1 MKRWIRHQRNVL
13 YISVLLLSMIA
24 LLFTTLGHMGQSDK
38 QPQPTSPIQPPVEMG
53 LPSPGESTPAQI
65 QEPSG
70 LELFQLI
77 QQEKFKYIRVLE
89 NHQHWDYKPGQPIWY
104 SRGDA
109 VFILSIDSMHLGG
122 ITPSQLETLH
132 NNIALTTVAGEPIS
146 FSVSK
151 GSNDEQLMISLK
163 GTPATD
169 LSLSFYSPD
178 LSQSKTFR
186 IYYMKTFDYKITSES
201 VPYVDKSFA
210 LNTDQYR
217 MPVSIL
223 MGKPHE
229 FTFHFTDEVDRK
241 SAVELFQHSLE
252 ETTWSVEWIDNRTM
266 KLLLTVLQK
275 PENKY
280 LELSAGGMRNARGV
294 ELKTLHYVLL
304 EPTDINGYALYDPVA
319 GTQKKLLDSS
329 VRYSVIS
336 PSPDMNWLLAA
347 VPVQGPVRTELM
359 YELLDQ
365 HGNSVAG
372 FDYNEMYSPQ
382 WLQAEGSFLYI
393 EGNAD
398 QRELVQYD
406 AASHTREVVWQ
417 VPASNSRILA
427 YDIDPR
433 NGALAIAWGK
443 YNHDSDLFD
452 IQVETFA
459 GIKDNSPKR
468 HVNVGKRYCAETP
481 CFMEFNWFNEQILFA
496 DSEGYKLLNRNA
508 DQPTALIKL
517 SSKTDIPTIG
527 VAEIQGKKWLVT
539 MQEAEGKQDW
549 IWNDGEQQISFAT
562 RVEFGEKGLNLWGP
576 YNAGSTALFYA
587 EDNGWLEINPTA
599 KTAIEAK
606 EMPETLLPELIIHQV
621 NDKLI
626 IGLQD
631 KTVNRSPH

>member
-13 YISVLLLSMIA
+13 YISVLLLSVVA
-24 LLFTTLGHMGQSDK
+24 LLFTTLGHMGQTDK
-38 QPQPTSPIQPPVEMG
+38 QPQDASAVHPPVT
-53 LPSPGESTPAQI
+53 LDFPSPGVSTQAPV

-70 LELFQLI
+70 FELFQQI

-109 VFILSIDSMHLGG
+109 TLILSIDALQLGG

-132 NNIALTTVAGEPIS
+132 NNIALTTTAGEPVS

-151 GSNDEQLMISLK
+151 GKSDEQIMISLQ
-163 GTPATD
+163 GTPASD

-201 VPYVDKSFA
+201 VRFVDKSFA
-210 LNTDQYR
+210 LNTDRYQ

-223 MGKPHE
+223 IGKPHE

-241 SAVELFQHSLE
+241 SAEELFQHSLQ
-252 ETTWSVEWIDNRTM
+252 ETTWSIEWIDNRTM
-266 KLLLTVLQK
+266 KLLLTVEQK
-275 PENKY
+275 PEHKY
-280 LELSAGGMRNARGV
+280 LHLSAGGMRNARGV

-304 EPTDINGYALYDPVA
+304 EPTDVNGYTLYDPVS
-319 GTQKKLLDSS
+319 GTQTKLLDTS
-329 VRYSVIS
+329 VKYNIIS

-347 VPVQGPVRTELM
+347 VPIQGSSRTELM

-365 HGNSVAG
+365 HGNAIAR

-382 WLQAEGSFLYI
+382 WLPGGNSFLYI

-398 QRELVQYD
+398 HRELVQYD
-406 AASHTREVVWQ
+406 AESYTREVIWQ

-443 YNHDSDLFD
+443 YNQESELFD
-452 IQVETFA
+452 IQIETFT

-468 HVNVGKRYCAETP
+468 HVNAGKLNCMEVP
-481 CFMEFNWFNEQILFA
+481 CLMEFNWFNDQILFA
-496 DSEGYKLLNRNA
+496 DLEGYKILDRNA
-508 DQPTALIKL
+508 EQPTALIKL
-517 SSKTDIPTIG
+517 SSKADFGTIA
-527 VAEIQGKKWLVT
+527 VAELQAKKWLVAMRET
-539 MQEAEGKQDW
+539 EGKQEW
-549 IWNDGEQQISFAT
+549 IWNDGEQEIPFTT
-562 RVEFGEKGLNLWGP
+562 RFDLGEKGVNLKGP
-576 YNAGSTALFYA
+576 YNAGSTALFYT
-587 EDNGWLEINPTA
+587 EDIGWFEINPAA
-599 KTAIEAK
+599 KTAMEVQD
-606 EMPETLLPELIIHQV
+606 MPEALLPELIINQV
-621 NDKLI
+621 KDKLVVSMRDET
-626 IGLQD
+626 L
-631 KTVNRSPH
+631 R